1 MSTLVS
7 QRLSFRERGVVFE
20 EAKRVITAHSRHF
33 FALCHLFLFPLC
45 FSIIIY
51 PSLFTAFSQLD
62 GFHPLQWLLSFT
74 ADPTH
79 LRARPILFA
88 LLFDLFALCLAAC
101 ALGTIIYSTFNGH
114 HGRPVTLSSSVKS
127 LLGSFLPILSTL
139 IVSQIIVCL
148 VGIGLGVLVALL
160 LTGLRIVGVEVNY
173 YDNYSCNWGLV
184 IFYVVLLVPIIV
196 WLQINWSLACVIVV
210 AESKWGYEPLRRSGQ
225 LVKGTRGV
233 AASILV
239 LYGQVFLLMVLC
251 TSLLGKIGANRG
263 VLFWMGT
270 IIVVYGSSSVTELIL
285 YSLAANV
292 VLYIYCK
299 ALHEKGALLE
309 IAEVEGKDASLAFG
323 GGKVSQVVNHG

>member
-1 MSTLVS
+1 MEKNTLSFQKREHTNKAKKKHPRPNTLVLRPGHRLVVS

-20 EAKRVITAHSRHF
+20 EAKRVITTHSRHF

-45 FSIIIY
+45 LSIIIY
-51 PSLFTAFSQLD
+51 PSLFTAFSDLD

-74 ADPTH
+74 ADPTY

-148 VGIGLGVLVALL
+148 I
-160 LTGLRIVGVEVNY
+160 E
-173 YDNYSCNWGLV
+173 
-184 IFYVVLLVPIIV
+184 
-196 WLQINWSLACVIVV
+196 WSLAYVIVV
-210 AESKWGYEPLRRSGQ
+210 VESKWGYEPLRRSGQ
-225 LVKGTRGV
+225 LVKGARGV
-233 AASILV
+233 AASTLV
-239 LYGQVFLLMVLC
+239 LYGQVFLLMVLS

-270 IIVVYGSSSVTELIL
+270 IIVVYGSSSVTGLIL

-309 IAEVEGKDASLAFG
+309 IAEVEGKDNASLAFG
-323 GGKVSQVVNHG
+323 GGKVSQVVNHA